1 MSTVTK
7 TTVKL
12 PRVDLIE
19 TDGEPLESDWHRAAI
34 ALLIEIVSW
43 LFRERSDYY
52 VGGNM
57 FIYYSEEQAR
67 TRKYRGPDFF
77 YVDGV
82 KRLPQRPYW
91 VVWREGGRYPDVII
105 ELLSKKT
112 EKTDRTTKKT
122 LYERTF
128 RTHEYFC
135 YDPRTQKLE
144 GWRLGAGGRYLAI
157 QPNEK
162 GWLWSEKLGLWL
174 GTWKGS
180 YLVVETVWLR
190 YYDQAGRLIRTE
202 AEDYKQQ
209 LEALKSR
216 TPDSQ
221 TKAKRR
227 NHRQP

>member
-7 TTVKL
+7 AKVKL
-12 PRVDLIE
+12 PIVNLIE

-34 ALLIEIVSW
+34 AFLIEIVSW
-43 LFRERSDYY
+43 LFRDRTDYY

-82 KRLPQRPYW
+82 NRLPQRPYW

-112 EKTDRTTKKT
+112 AKADRTTKKT

-135 YDPRTQKLE
+135 YDPRTQRLE
-144 GWRLGAGGRYLAI
+144 GWRLGEGGRYLVI

-162 GWLWSEKLGLWL
+162 GWLWSEKLELWL
-174 GTWKGS
+174 GAWKGS
-180 YLVVETVWLR
+180 YLGVEAVWLR
-190 YYDQAGRLIRTE
+190 YYHADGRLILTR
-202 AEDYKQQ
+202 AEDAEREVK
-209 LEALKSR
+209 ALQARMAELQAR
-216 TPDSQ
+216 T
-221 TKAKRR
+221 KRR
-227 NHRQP
+227 NHRKA